1 MAFRIDYKKNRLL
14 FHILFWVGYFLVS
27 IAVLWGTYDLV
38 GTLYRVFA
46 GMLVNSFLIYINLYW
61 VFPNFFIKGKYILH
75 YLIMGF
81 LVFATAS
88 LRVWFDINYMPR
100 SPLLAIEFGTVS
112 HFASRVIVSIMVISF
127 SSSFKYM
134 EDYLEAKQTEQEL
147 KTQRLEAELKL
158 LKTQVNPHFLFNSLN
173 NLYSLT
179 RIHGKAA
186 APLLLKLSSM
196 MRYMIYESNEDKVP
210 LRKEIEYLHNY
221 IDLQQIK
228 TEEPQN
234 IHLEV
239 KGDIEGVE
247 VAPMLFIPFLENSIK
262 HGNLHE
268 AGPGFVKATIEVTN
282 KQLLFEVSNTIN
294 QGGQRDEVGG
304 IGLENVQKRL
314 ALIYPQKHQLDTFEK
329 DGIYYVSLKLD
340 RK

>member
-1 MAFRIDYKKNRLL
+1 MAFRIDYKKNRPL
-14 FHILFWVGYFLVS
+14 FHILFWIGYFFVS
-27 IAVLWGTYDLV
+27 FAVLWGTYDLV

-61 VFPNFFIKGKYILH
+61 VFPSFFIKGKFILH
-75 YLIMGF
+75 YLIMAV
-81 LVFATAS
+81 LVLSTAY

-100 SPLLAIEFGTVS
+100 SPILAIEFGTLA
-112 HFASRVIVSIMVISF
+112 HFASRVIVSIMVVSF

-134 EDYLEAKQTEQEL
+134 EDYLEAKQTQQEL

-158 LKTQVNPHFLFNSLN
+158 LKNQVNPHFLFNSLN

-179 RIHGKAA
+179 RIHGKEA
-186 APLLLKLSSM
+186 APLLLKLSAM
-196 MRYMIYESNEDKVP
+196 MRYMIYESNEELVP
-210 LRKEIEYLHNY
+210 LNKEIEYLHNY

-234 IHLEV
+234 IVLEV
-239 KGDIEGVE
+239 NGNVDGAQ

-262 HGNLHE
+262 HGDLHKN
-268 AGPGFVKATIEVTN
+268 GPGFVKVSIAITD
-282 KQLLFEVSNTIN
+282 KQLTFEVSNTIQ
-294 QGGQRDEVGG
+294 QGGQRDDVGG

-314 ALIYPQKHQLDTFEK
+314 ALIYPKKHQLETFEK
-329 DGIYYVSLKLD
+329 DGVFYVSLKLD